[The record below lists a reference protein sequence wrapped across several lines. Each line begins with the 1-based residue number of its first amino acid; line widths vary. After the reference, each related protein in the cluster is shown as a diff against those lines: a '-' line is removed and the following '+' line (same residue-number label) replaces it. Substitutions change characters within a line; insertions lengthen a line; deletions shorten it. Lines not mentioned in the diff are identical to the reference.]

1 MTIEH
6 LSIYLDESGDLGFD
20 WSKPKTS
27 RYFVVT
33 LLACNS
39 LAATSAIKLAIRRT
53 LKKKLNHSKNKRRK
67 INELKGSATTFQIK
81 KYFYQHVPDQGWH
94 LYTLALSKEKVLPH
108 LQTKIGK
115 KKLYNF
121 LARFLLERVH
131 FEPTLKTVNL
141 VLDKCKNIE
150 EIKDFNSYVQTQLEA
165 LLPLNVRL
173 DISHESS
180 QANPVL
186 QAADLFC
193 WGIYRKV
200 TFTDLE

>member
-1 MTIEH
+1 VSIEH

-33 LLACNS
+33 LLVCESIAI
-39 LAATSAIKLAIRRT
+39 TSHIKLAIRRT
-53 LKKKLNHSKNKRRK
+53 LKKKLNHNKNKRRI
-67 INELKGSATTFQIK
+67 INELKGSATTFEVK
-81 KYFYQHVPDQGWH
+81 KYFYQHVPNQGWH
-94 LYTLALSKEKVLPH
+94 IYTLILSKEKVLPH

-165 LLPLNVRL
+165 LLAL
-173 DISHESS
+173 
-180 QANPVL
+180 
-186 QAADLFC
+186 
-193 WGIYRKV
+193 
-200 TFTDLE
+200 